1 MPDMRTTEKRSS
13 PHFTGECDFSAENKS
28 VKALLDILGGF
39 RLLAVLALLFV
50 VEGCAVRRVPPVR
63 YVPLVGNRGDSSM
76 EAILERALTDKN
88 PVVRLDAVR
97 LLGTMHATP
106 EEQRRSASALGRAL
120 KDKDENTRLEVVRAL
135 ANFSPDIAGPYLMQA
150 MKDESIRIRLQ
161 VVMVLRRS
169 YEKANAQVQAVQGQ

>member
-1 MPDMRTTEKRSS
+1 
-13 PHFTGECDFSAENKS
+13 
-28 VKALLDILGGF
+28 
-39 RLLAVLALLFV
+39 
-50 VEGCAVRRVPPVR
+50 
-63 YVPLVGNRGDSSM
+63 M

-120 KDKDENTRLEVVRAL
+120 KDKDENTRLEVVKAL